1 LFMSEL
7 KCVVAA
13 MCHVRR
19 VPPGPGIDFSV
30 AYLLSVRTVY
40 RVLSQFPS
48 DFHDSTIPSKSLLLH
63 Y

>member
-1 LFMSEL
+1 MSEL

-13 MCHVRR
+13 MCHVRS

-30 AYLLSVRTVY
+30 ADLLSVRIAY
-40 RVLSQFPS
+40 RVLSQFAS
-48 DFHDSTIPSKSLLLH
+48 DFHDSTIPPKSLRLH